1 MFSAREQEKSCHS
14 IVFALLRLIF
24 SLRFSLLIAN
34 FSSSSKSL
42 STSAL
47 FLPPTPRAGA
57 SRNRRR
63 WAKEKHTCLFLIYLK
78 SSSLGAT
85 GMGGCQAPGWPRG
98 WGLSP
103 EDGPYGRRGLG
114 RVPSSVSFPRAWL
127 FGGRTALSPDRDLQ
141 ASRTPVLHGE
151 DRGCESLG
159 CSAPEHPLCTQSRAW
174 SRVPVPTTHP
184 PSPWRE
190 GAVVTPSSDGSQTE
204 STEEPWLSL
213 LS

>member
-1 MFSAREQEKSCHS
+1 MFSAREQEESCRS

-98 WGLSP
+98 RGLSP

-114 RVPSSVSFPRAWL
+114 RVPSSVSFPRARL
-127 FGGRTALSPDRDLQ
+127 FGSWTALSPDRDLQ

-151 DRGCESLG
+151 DG
-159 CSAPEHPLCTQSRAW
+159 
-174 SRVPVPTTHP
+174 VV
-184 PSPWRE
+184 SPWAAGPRSTHCAPRAE
-190 GAVVTPSSDGSQTE
+190 PGAVFLCQQHIHHPRGGRG
-204 STEEPWLSL
+204 PWSPRLQMGARRRAPKTLAKSA
-213 LS
+213 